1 MEAARFEVGPS
12 RRIAQ
17 QGDFG
22 GKAEVTLN
30 VFFDSSALAK
40 RYIEEERKRSGSGR
54 PLFGFSVSRLGD
66 LRFRKSSRLC
76 AAGGANAKF
85 QLKST
90 EMPKA
95 SVLSD
100 IDDATV
106 IGITEEVIAQAV
118 ALLEQFPLRSADALH
133 VACASEW
140 STDLFVSADD
150 RQCAAA
156 RAHGLRVRSDKSIA
170 RSVRASRSCSPSRKK

>member
-1 MEAARFEVGPS
+1 MEATRFETGPS
-12 RRIAQ
+12 GCIAQ

-22 GKAEVTLN
+22 GKAKVTLN

-40 RYIEEERKRSGSGR
+40 RYIEENGSDQVQAILSSASTLAVSVICVPEIVSALCRRRRERKLSNEEYR
-54 PLFGFSVSRLGD
+54 
-66 LRFRKSSRLC
+66 
-76 AAGGANAKF
+76 NARG
-85 QLKST
+85 
-90 EMPKA
+90 

-106 IGITEEVIAQAV
+106 IGLTEEVIAQAV

-133 VACASEW
+133 IACASAS

-150 RQCAAA
+150 DQCTAA
-156 RAHGLRVRSDKSIA
+156 RAHGLRVEAIR
-170 RSVRASRSCSPSRKK
+170 V

>member
-1 MEAARFEVGPS
+1 MEAARFEVGLS
-12 RRIAQ
+12 RCIAQ

-40 RYIEEERKRSGSGR
+40 RYVEEGGSDQVQAILSSASALAVSVICIPEIVSALCRRRRERK
-54 PLFGFSVSRLGD
+54 VSTQEYR
-66 LRFRKSSRLC
+66 
-76 AAGGANAKF
+76 NA
-85 QLKST
+85 
-90 EMPKA
+90 KA

-100 IDDATV
+100 INDATV
-106 IGITEEVIAQAV
+106 IGITEEVIARAV
-118 ALLEQFPLRSADALH
+118 ALLEQFPVRSADALH

-150 RQCAAA
+150 RQCTAAK
-156 RAHGLRVRSDKSIA
+156 AHGLRVEAIR
-170 RSVRASRSCSPSRKK
+170 V

>member
-1 MEAARFEVGPS
+1 MEAARFEVDLS

-40 RYIEEERKRSGSGR
+40 RYVEEKGSDQVQAILSSASALAVSVTCIPEIVSALCRRRRERK
-54 PLFGFSVSRLGD
+54 VSTQEYR
-66 LRFRKSSRLC
+66 
-76 AAGGANAKF
+76 NA
-85 QLKST
+85 
-90 EMPKA
+90 KA

-118 ALLEQFPLRSADALH
+118 ALLEQFPLRSADAFH

-156 RAHGLRVRSDKSIA
+156 RAHGLQVEAIRV
-170 RSVRASRSCSPSRKK
+170 

>member
-1 MEAARFEVGPS
+1 MEAARFEVGLS
-12 RRIAQ
+12 RCVAQ

-40 RYIEEERKRSGSGR
+40 RYVEEKGSDQVQAILSSASALAVSVICIPEIVSALCRRRRERK
-54 PLFGFSVSRLGD
+54 VSAEQY
-66 LRFRKSSRLC
+66 RKV
-76 AAGGANAKF
+76 
-85 QLKST
+85 
-90 EMPKA
+90 KA

-118 ALLEQFPLRSADALH
+118 ALLERFPLRSADA
-133 VACASEW
+133 
-140 STDLFVSADD
+140 
-150 RQCAAA
+150 
-156 RAHGLRVRSDKSIA
+156 RAM
-170 RSVRASRSCSPSRKK
+170 SR

>member
-1 MEAARFEVGPS
+1 MEAPRFEVGPS
-12 RRIAQ
+12 WRIAQ
-17 QGDFG
+17 QGDFR

-30 VFFDSSALAK
+30 VFFDSSALTK
-40 RYIEEERKRSGSGR
+40 RYIEERGSDQVQAVLSSASALAVAVICIPEIVSALCRRRRERK
-54 PLFGFSVSRLGD
+54 V
-66 LRFRKSSRLC
+66 
-76 AAGGANAKF
+76 
-85 QLKST
+85 ST
-90 EMPKA
+90 EEYRNAKA

-100 IDDATV
+100 MDDATI

-156 RAHGLRVRSDKSIA
+156 RAHGLRVEAIR
-170 RSVRASRSCSPSRKK
+170 V

>member
-1 MEAARFEVGPS
+1 MEAARFEVGLS
-12 RRIAQ
+12 RCLAQ

-30 VFFDSSALAK
+30 VFVDSSALAK
-40 RYIEEERKRSGSGR
+40 RYVEEKGSDQVQAILSSASALAVSVICIPEIVSALCRRRRERK
-54 PLFGFSVSRLGD
+54 VSAEQY
-66 LRFRKSSRLC
+66 RK
-76 AAGGANAKF
+76 A
-85 QLKST
+85 
-90 EMPKA
+90 KA

-133 VACASEW
+133 VACAAEW
-140 STDLFVSADD
+140 LTDLFVSADD

-156 RAHGLRVRSDKSIA
+156 RAHGLRVEAIR
-170 RSVRASRSCSPSRKK
+170 V

>member
-1 MEAARFEVGPS
+1 MEAARFEVGLS
-12 RRIAQ
+12 RCVAQ

-40 RYIEEERKRSGSGR
+40 RYVEEKGNDQVQAILSSASALAVSVICIPEIVSALCRRRRERK
-54 PLFGFSVSRLGD
+54 VSTQEYR
-66 LRFRKSSRLC
+66 
-76 AAGGANAKF
+76 NA
-85 QLKST
+85 
-90 EMPKA
+90 KA

-106 IGITEEVIAQAV
+106 IGITDEVIARAV

-150 RQCAAA
+150 RQCTAAK
-156 RAHGLRVRSDKSIA
+156 AHGLRVEAIR
-170 RSVRASRSCSPSRKK
+170 V